1 MSFWRHYYHLVW
13 ATKDREPLIQP
24 EVEKRLRAYIVS
36 KSVEQTVYVYA
47 IGTCLDHIHLVV
59 AIPPKL
65 SVAKVVKRIK
75 GASSHFVNHVLRPP
89 DYFSWQRGYGSM
101 SMGETQLPVA
111 VAYVEN
117 QKQHHAEQ
125 SVNSWLERYCQE
137 DEGPQVIDRPS
148 GEKVAGMHE
157 EAEGYDVRQSPF

>member
-24 EVEKRLRAYIVS
+24 EMEKRLRAYIIS

-47 IGTCLDHIHLVV
+47 IGTCPDHIHLVV

-65 SVAKVVKRIK
+65 SVAQFVKKIK

-89 DYFSWQRGYGSM
+89 DHFGWQRGYGSM

-117 QKQHHAEQ
+117 QKQHHAQQ

-137 DEGPQVIDRPS
+137 DEGPPDTSRSP
-148 GEKVAGMHE
+148 E
-157 EAEGYDVRQSPF
+157 ERVSAVREDAAEYAVGQSPF

>member
-1 MSFWRHYYHLVW
+1 M
-13 ATKDREPLIQP
+13 IQP
-24 EVEKRLRAYIVS
+24 EFETRLRAYIVS

-65 SVAKVVKRIK
+65 SVARVVKRIK
-75 GASSHFVNHVLRPP
+75 GASSHFANHVLRPS

-117 QKQHHAEQ
+117 QKQHHAQQ

-137 DEGPQVIDRPS
+137 DEGPQDIDRPS

-157 EAEGYDVRQSPF
+157 ETEEYDVRQSPF